1 MAQKKAAISPEAI
14 DHKKLNEISAAD
26 FLASLNAG
34 GTSTVSALHLWPE
47 KKKLEL
53 WAEPEGFGGVTAG
66 ALRKWF
72 HTEKKKLEL
81 EKPPGL
87 ERFVDPREYLVD
99 PAFVKDVA
107 REVALELKKIR

>member
-34 GTSTVSALHLWPE
+34 GTSTVSALRVWPE

-66 ALRKWF
+66 AFREWLRR
-72 HTEKKKLEL
+72 EKKKLEL

-87 ERFVDPREYLVD
+87 EGFVDPRDFLRD
-99 PAFVKDVA
+99 PVFIKDVA
-107 REVALELKKIR
+107 KEVALELKRIK